1 MTTYRIT
8 RRPTIGGEPLP
19 EGWVQQITFIATG
32 AVSFPLPGE
41 LAEKGGVGYFNGF
54 EVKLEKG
61 DVIERVEE

>member
-8 RRPTIGGEPLP
+8 RTP
-19 EGWVQQITFIATG
+19 EGLPDGWKQEITFIATG
-32 AVSFPLPGE
+32 AASFPLNGE

-61 DVIERVEE
+61 DVIERVED